1 MLSRRIRHMTL
12 KLRRND
18 LFRVIV
24 ALVAEEVS
32 RQQVKHLSP
41 SDSLAWTEETPL
53 DDDGI
58 GLDSLA
64 RIDTAGRINQF
75 FHLHESGIEDYLLL
89 ERTLGGW
96 TTIVAKGLEL
106 SANCL
111 TFQTSGSTGRAKACT
126 HQIPDL
132 TQEVAELGTHLAGTK
147 RVLSLVPPHH
157 IYGFLFSVMLPN
169 MLDIPILD
177 ARLWGP
183 GAFGKR
189 TEESDLVVAT
199 PHLWSYLSTSIP
211 QFPSS
216 LTGVTSTAPMP
227 DDLARHL
234 QAQGLS
240 RLLQVYGS
248 SETAGIATRWMPEEP
263 FTLFSHWR
271 KDKGGASLTRVLT
284 NGMTGAG
291 VPLLD
296 TVDWLDERR
305 FRLFG
310 RRDGAVQIGGINV
323 FPSRVAAVM
332 AEHACVESCVVRA
345 FAVGD
350 DAAKVRLKAFVVLKA
365 DVVNASTI
373 EAQLTG
379 HAKERLSALE
389 CPVSWTFGP
398 EPPVN
403 AMGKPADW

>member
-1 MLSRRIRHMTL
+1 MTL
-12 KLRRND
+12 KLRRD
-18 LFRVIV
+18 ELFRVIV

-32 RQQVKHLSP
+32 RQRAKHLSP
-41 SDSLAWTEETPL
+41 SESLAWTEETQL

-64 RIDTAGRINQF
+64 RIDTAARINQY
-75 FHLHESGIEDYLLL
+75 FHLHECGIEDYLLL
-89 ERTLGGW
+89 ERSLGGW

-106 SANCL
+106 SANYL

-132 TQEVAELGTHLAGTK
+132 IQEVDELCTLLAGTK

-169 MLDIPILD
+169 MLDIPIVD

-199 PHLWSYLSTSIP
+199 PHLWSYLSTSMP

-227 DDLARHL
+227 DNLARHL
-234 QAQGLS
+234 RAQGLS
-240 RLLQVYGS
+240 KLLQVYGS
-248 SETAGIATRWMPEEP
+248 SETAGIATRWTPEVP
-263 FTLFSHWR
+263 FALFSHWQ
-271 KDKGGASLTRVLT
+271 KDDSGLKLTRVLT
-284 NGMTGAG
+284 NGKTGAG

-296 TVDWLDERR
+296 TVNWLDERR

-310 RRDGAVQIGGINV
+310 RKDDAVQIGGINV
-323 FPSRVAAVM
+323 FPNRVAAVV
-332 AEHACVESCVVRA
+332 AEHECVESCVVRA

-350 DAAKVRLKAFVVLKA
+350 DLAKLRLKAFVVCKTDA
-365 DVVNASTI
+365 VNASTI

-379 HAKERLSALE
+379 HTKARLSALE

-398 EPPVN
+398 ELPVN
-403 AMGKPADW
+403 AMGKPTDW